1 MEQYDLWKL
10 DKKLQKEVDEDR
22 YHHTLGVM
30 FTAAS
35 MAMVWGE
42 DLEKARVAG
51 LLHDCAKCIPN
62 KKKITMCEKN
72 KIEITEFERNNPF
85 LIHAKLGTFLAK
97 DKYKVED
104 PEILSAITW
113 HTTGKEDMT
122 LLEKIIYIADYI
134 EPARNKAP
142 HLTRLRKL
150 AFTDIDE
157 CMYEILKDSM
167 AYLSEN
173 PKTMDP
179 MTEQAYQFYEALH
192 RERTAKEEA

>member
-1 MEQYDLWKL
+1 MADLFHRVSIRKYQEKKVEPEKL
-10 DKKLQKEVDEDR
+10 NYILR
-22 YHHTLGVM
+22 
-30 FTAAS
+30 AS
-35 MAMVWGE
+35 MAAPSACNQQPW
-42 DLEKARVAG
+42 
-51 LLHDCAKCIPN
+51 
-62 KKKITMCEKN
+62 
-72 KIEITEFERNNPF
+72 EFY
-85 LIHAKLGTFLAK
+85 I
-97 DKYKVED
+97 VED

-157 CMYEILKDSM
+157 CMYEILKDGM

-173 PKTMDP
+173 LKTMDP